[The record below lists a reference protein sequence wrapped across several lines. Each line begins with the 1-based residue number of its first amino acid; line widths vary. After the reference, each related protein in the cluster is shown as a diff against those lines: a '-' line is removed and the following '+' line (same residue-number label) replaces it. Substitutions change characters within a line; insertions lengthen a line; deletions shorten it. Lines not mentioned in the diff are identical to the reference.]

1 MLEPLQIALAITCY
15 SICSSTLLLANKMA
29 IAYLPLPSVVSFVQ
43 IIFAAVVIVLMKGC
57 GVKVDSL
64 EKEKMK
70 AYAMYI
76 FAFVSSI
83 YANMQALAHS
93 NVETVIVFR
102 ACSPIAVSV
111 IEYLFMGRELPNT
124 RSAISLSVVAIGA
137 VAYCL
142 SDSEFALKGISAYT
156 WAIIYFF
163 LITFEMTYG
172 KSLTANVKMES
183 VWGPVLYCNLLA
195 ALPMYLLGYVN
206 GDYDNLGEKVADVPA
221 NGMMILAFSCIAG
234 LLIGYVFRPWLLLRE
249 SCSYH

>member
-1 MLEPLQIALAITCY
+1 
-15 SICSSTLLLANKMA
+15 MA